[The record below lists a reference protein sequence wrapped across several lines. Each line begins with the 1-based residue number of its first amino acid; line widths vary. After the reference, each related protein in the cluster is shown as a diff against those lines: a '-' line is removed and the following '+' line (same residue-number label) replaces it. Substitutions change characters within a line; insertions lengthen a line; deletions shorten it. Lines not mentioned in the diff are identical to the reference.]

1 MKKLKTHLKQKVI
14 LMHQNVKIKFQPIK
28 TRVCR

>member
-1 MKKLKTHLKQKVI
+1 MKNLKTYLKQKVV
-14 LMHQNVKIKFQPIK
+14 LKRQNVIIKLKQIK

>member
-1 MKKLKTHLKQKVI
+1 MKNLKTYLKQKVI
-14 LMHQNVKIKFQPIK
+14 LKRQNVKIKFELIK

>member
-1 MKKLKTHLKQKVI
+1 MKKLKTYLTQKVI
-14 LMHQNVKIKFQPIK
+14 LKHQNVKIKFELIK